1 MDLDK
6 RQDVV
11 KNTYEKLHQQMA
23 GGLESDEFYQY
34 FYNLLETGMNYC
46 TFTNVRLQKEV
57 DEDWIAAIEAAL
69 PSLHHCVM
77 NPRKFIE
84 EEREV
89 VNIAMARNITSE
101 SIRHLTQH
109 SDLIDKYEE
118 DGTVI
123 PNRILNVFKE
133 ESRNIYE
140 NRFICTLVAE
150 LQHFVNKRY
159 NIIFENSKNE
169 LGSFFE
175 LESRID
181 NYTENIEY
189 KIRVNIR
196 DKQTDVANEKENE
209 DIFARLDKIHRHVNG
224 LASTEFINEMRQ
236 FPAVRHPIVK
246 TNVIGKN
253 SHYKKCHELWNFI
266 YSYDKVGYRVN
277 LVRQEPVI
285 SREFERDIF
294 NNLLWNYTM
303 IHNQVEDPTLLD
315 IDRPRKEKSVDVK
328 YIRQV
333 LDEIVRGSNIPDNDL
348 RKIVMN
354 ELTSLQTKQK
364 SQNHVKEKL
373 RKRKRNK
380 SVDKK

>member
-11 KNTYEKLHQQMA
+11 KNTYEKLHRQM
-23 GGLESDEFYQY
+23 GKDLESDEFYQY

-46 TFTNVRLQKEV
+46 QFTNVRLQKEV
-57 DEDWIAAIEAAL
+57 DEDWITAIEEAL

-77 NPRKFIE
+77 HPRKFIE

-109 SDLIDKYEE
+109 SNLIDKYDE

-133 ESRNIYE
+133 ESQNIYE

-181 NYTENIEY
+181 NYTETIDY

-196 DKQTDVANEKENE
+196 DKQTDVDNEKENE

-224 LASTEFINEMRQ
+224 LAATEFIAAMRQ
-236 FPAVRHPIVK
+236 LPAVRHPIVK
-246 TNVIGKN
+246 TNV
-253 SHYKKCHELWNFI
+253 
-266 YSYDKVGYRVN
+266 
-277 LVRQEPVI
+277 
-285 SREFERDIF
+285 
-294 NNLLWNYTM
+294 
-303 IHNQVEDPTLLD
+303 
-315 IDRPRKEKSVDVK
+315 
-328 YIRQV
+328 
-333 LDEIVRGSNIPDNDL
+333 
-348 RKIVMN
+348 
-354 ELTSLQTKQK
+354 
-364 SQNHVKEKL
+364 
-373 RKRKRNK
+373 
-380 SVDKK
+380 

>member
-11 KNTYEKLHQQMA
+11 KSTYEKLHRQM
-23 GGLESDEFYQY
+23 GKDLESDEFYQY

-46 TFTNVRLQKEV
+46 QFTNVRLQKEV
-57 DEDWIAAIEAAL
+57 DEDWIAAIETAL

-109 SDLIDKYEE
+109 SNLIDKYDE

-133 ESRNIYE
+133 ESQNIYE

-159 NIIFENSKNE
+159 NVIFENSKNE

-181 NYTENIEY
+181 NYTEAIEY

-196 DKQTDVANEKENE
+196 DKQTDVDNEKENE

-224 LASTEFINEMRQ
+224 LAATEFIAAMRQ
-236 FPAVRHPIVK
+236 LPPVRHPIVK

-253 SHYKKCHELWNFI
+253 SHYKKCYDLWNFI

-303 IHNQVEDPTLLD
+303 IHNQVEDPALLD
-315 IDRPRKEKSVDVK
+315 IDRPKKEKTVDVK

-333 LDEIVRGSNIPDNDL
+333 LDEIVRGSDIPDNNL

-354 ELTSLQTKQK
+354 ELTSLQTKHK
-364 SQNHVKEKL
+364 SQNHVKEKIK
-373 RKRKRNK
+373 KRKRNK
-380 SVDKK
+380 NG

>member
-11 KNTYEKLHQQMA
+11 KITYDKLHRQTGA
-23 GGLESDEFYQY
+23 ELESDEFYQY

-46 TFTNVRLQKEV
+46 QFTNVRLHKEV

-69 PSLHHCVM
+69 PALHQCVM

-89 VNIAMARNITSE
+89 VNIAMARNITTE

-109 SDLIDKYEE
+109 ADLIDKYDDE

-133 ESRNIYE
+133 ESLNIYE
-140 NRFICTLVAE
+140 NRFICTLVGE
-150 LQHFVNKRY
+150 LQHFVNRRY
-159 NIIFENSKNE
+159 NVIFENSKNE

-181 NYTENIEY
+181 NYTETVDY

-196 DKQTDVANEKENE
+196 DKQTDVDNERENE

-224 LASTEFINEMRQ
+224 LATTDFINQMRQ

-246 TNVIGKN
+246 TNVIAKN
-253 SHYKKCHELWNFI
+253 SNYKKCHELWNFI
-266 YSYDKVGYRVN
+266 YSYDKVGYKVN
-277 LVRQEPVI
+277 LLRQEPVI

-294 NNLLWNYTM
+294 QNLMWNYTM
-303 IHNQVEDPTLLD
+303 IHNQVEDPNQIN
-315 IDRPRKEKSVDVK
+315 IDHPKKEKTVDIK

-333 LDEIVRGSNIPDNDL
+333 LDEIVRGSDIPDANL
-348 RKIVMN
+348 KKIVLN
-354 ELTSLQTKQK
+354 ELTSLQMKYK
-364 SQNHVKEKL
+364 NQNNAKEKIK
-373 RKRKRNK
+373 KRKRFKNK
-380 SVDKK
+380 S